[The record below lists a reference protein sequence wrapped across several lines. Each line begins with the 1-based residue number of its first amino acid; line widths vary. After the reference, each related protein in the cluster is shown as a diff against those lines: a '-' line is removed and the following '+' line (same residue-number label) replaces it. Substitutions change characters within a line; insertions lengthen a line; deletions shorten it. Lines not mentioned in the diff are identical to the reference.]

1 MSWNEY
7 SYSTSPGI
15 ATLEKYVFEAEDD
28 VMNFKLLVDDGLI

>member
-7 SYSTSPGI
+7 SYSTSPGV
-15 ATLEKYVFEAEDD
+15 EKYVFEAEDD